1 MFAVTFDDF
10 KRRVERKNPNME
22 IKALCTA
29 YMDTP
34 DWNAYWNVLESGAND
49 KLHIHMEV
57 DPPNLGTF
65 FIVTEKK
72 TEKEK
77 VEA

>member
-10 KRRVERKNPNME
+10 KRRAERKNPNME

-29 YMDTP
+29 YTGSP
-34 DWNAYWNVLESGAND
+34 DFEAYWNVLDSGANP
-49 KLHIHMEV
+49 KLHLNMEV

-72 TEKEK
+72 VEKEL
-77 VEA
+77 ENA